1 MEKGL
6 VWAAAISVAILPV
19 LYPVLGV
26 PQIMQGCNP
35 RDLYWRRRL
44 RLNLMGA
51 HLGMF
56 LNLALALAAAMLLK
70 YDSPLAWPLIALA
83 AVIDLIYTAWIV
95 AMTPRDWWHAL
106 PTGIAMLCYV
116 AACLAAYLA
125 A

>member
-1 MEKGL
+1 MEKSL
-6 VWAAAISVAILPV
+6 VWAAAVSVAVLPV
-19 LYPVLGV
+19 LYPVLGLPRIV
-26 PQIMQGCNP
+26 EGCNP

-44 RLNLMGA
+44 RLNLMEA

-56 LNLALALAAAMLLK
+56 LNLGLALAAAMLLR

-83 AVIDLIYTAWIV
+83 AAIDLIYTVWIV

-106 PTGIAMLCYV
+106 PMGIAILCY
-116 AACLAAYLA
+116 AAAYLA